1 MRCLSA
7 PRPFFSR
14 CLVLLA
20 LISAWQLWVPLAAA
34 QPLPAGITAVT
45 SVEGIDE
52 YRLANGLQVLLVPD
66 DSKPTTTVNVTYRVG
81 SRHEN
86 YGETG
91 MAHLLEHLIFKGT
104 PTNTNVWAEFT
115 KRGLRANG
123 STWTDRTNYFA
134 SFSANDDALR
144 WYLSWQADA
153 MVNSFIAQ
161 KDLDSEMTVVRN
173 EMEMGENSP
182 GRVLFERTLAG
193 MYTWHNYGKST
204 IGARADVENVD
215 ITRLQAFYRKY
226 YQPDNATLI
235 VAGRFQPQQVL
246 AWVAESFGPIP
257 KPTRELPPT
266 YTLDPAQDGERL
278 ITVRRVGGTPI
289 VYMAYHTPPGGHPDF
304 AAIELLGQVL
314 GDAPGGRLHKA
325 LVETQLAAG
334 TFGFP
339 LAFAEPA
346 ALFLGAQLAPEQ
358 DLAKARSTMAGV
370 LDSLAAQPVT
380 AEELDRARVQWLNAW
395 EKGFADPEV
404 VGVELSEQIA
414 LGDWRLYFLRRDQVK
429 QATLADVQRVATTW
443 LRPDN
448 RTVALYEPTAEPQR
462 APTPARVA
470 VAALVKDYRG
480 DPNVAQV
487 ESFDATPA
495 NLDQRTQTGAL
506 PSGLKWALLP
516 KGTRGRAVQ
525 ARLTLHVGDLAS
537 LEGQDTTASFLAALL
552 DKGTTTLSRQQ
563 LSDRFDQLRADVS
576 FSGSGQTLN
585 VRVSTVREHLPAVV
599 ELLGQVLRQPGLPE
613 AGMDEVRRQWLAS
626 IEQQKKEPEALVQNR
641 IERHGNPYP
650 KGDPRYAPTFDELA
664 QDVRA
669 VTLAQVRAFHAR
681 FYSAAKAEFAAV
693 GDLDAAAVQAALT
706 KSFGG
711 WAQPAAGALA
721 WQRVPRP
728 MVTVPAERFVINTPD
743 KQNAS
748 LMALLRLPLN
758 DTHPD
763 YAALMV
769 ANHIFGAGGS
779 SRLWKRIR
787 ESEGLSY
794 DVRSFVQ
801 WSTTELNSPWVST
814 AIFAPQNQPKVE
826 AAWREELARAL
837 KDGFTQTEL
846 DEARASLLSFRR
858 LSRSQDSVVT
868 GLAAS
873 NLHLDRRFALS
884 QQTDDRIAA
893 LTLAQVNAAWRR
905 HIDPARVVFAWGGD
919 FAVGN

>member
-1 MRCLSA
+1 MRLHLLPTLFLAIWLMAAPASA
-7 PRPFFSR
+7 
-14 CLVLLA
+14 
-20 LISAWQLWVPLAAA
+20 SAQA
-34 QPLPAGITAVT
+34 LPAGMTAVT
-45 SVEGIDE
+45 SVEGITE

-91 MAHLLEHLIFKGT
+91 MAHLLEHLVFKGT
-104 PTNTNVWAEFT
+104 PTTANAFAEFS

-134 SFSANDDALR
+134 SFSANDEALR
-144 WYLSWQADA
+144 WYLSWQADV

-215 ITRLQAFYRKY
+215 IARLQAFYRQY

-257 KPTRELPPT
+257 KPTRGLSPT
-266 YTLDPAQDGERL
+266 YTLDPAQDGERVV
-278 ITVRRVGGTPI
+278 TVRRVGGTPI

-314 GDAPGGRLHKA
+314 GDTPGGRLHKA
-325 LVETQLAAG
+325 LVEPQLAAA

-339 LAFAEPA
+339 IAFAEPGA
-346 ALFLGAQLAPEQ
+346 IFLGAQLAPGQ
-358 DLAKARSTMAGV
+358 DLARARTAMAAA
-370 LDSLAAQPVT
+370 LDGLASQPVT
-380 AEELDRARVQWLNAW
+380 AKELDRARVQWLNAW

-429 QATLADVQRVATTW
+429 NAPLADVQRVATTW

-462 APTPARVA
+462 APTPERVD
-470 VAALVKDYRG
+470 VAALVGGYQG
-480 DPNVAQV
+480 DPNVAQA

-506 PSGLKWALLP
+506 RSGLKWALLP

-525 ARLTLHVGDLAS
+525 AQLSLHYGDVQS
-537 LEGQDTTASFLAALL
+537 LQGQDTTASFLAALL
-552 DKGTTTLSRQQ
+552 DKGTATLSRQQ
-563 LSDRFDQLRADVS
+563 LSDRLDQLRADVS
-576 FSGSGQTLN
+576 FSGSGQTLS
-585 VRVSTVREHLPAVV
+585 VRISTVREHLPAVV
-599 ELLGQVLRQPGLPE
+599 ELVGQVLRQPGLPE

-626 IEQQKKEPEALVQNR
+626 IEQQKKEPEALVANR
-641 IERHGNPYP
+641 LDRHGNPYP
-650 KGDPRYAPTFDELA
+650 PGDPRYTPTFDEQEQA
-664 QDVRA
+664 VRA
-669 VTLAQVRAFHAR
+669 LTLAQVRNFHAR
-681 FYSAAKAEFAAV
+681 FYSAGKAEFSAV
-693 GDLDAAAVQAALT
+693 GDLDAAAVRAAL
-706 KSFGG
+706 SQAFGD
-711 WAQPAAGALA
+711 WRQPAAGALR
-721 WQRVPRP
+721 WQRVPQP
-728 MVTVPAERFVINTPD
+728 LVAAPAQRFLIETPD
-743 KQNAS
+743 KQNAT
-748 LMALLRLPLN
+748 LMAVLPLPLN

-763 YAALMV
+763 YPALMV

-787 ESEGLSY
+787 ETEGLSY
-794 DVRSFVQ
+794 DVRASVQ
-801 WSTTELNSPWVST
+801 WSSTVLNSRWVSS

-826 AAWREELARAL
+826 AAWGEELARSQ
-837 KDGFTQTEL
+837 KEGFSAAEL
-846 DEARASLLSFRR
+846 EEARASLLSFRR
-858 LSRSQDSVVT
+858 LSRSQDSVLTRV
-868 GLAAS
+868 GAS
-873 NLHLDRRFALS
+873 NLHLDRRFALA

-893 LTLAQVNAAWRR
+893 LTLGQVNAAWRR
-905 HIDPARVVFAWGGD
+905 YIDPARISLAWGGD
-919 FAVGN
+919 FAARK

>member
-1 MRCLSA
+1 MDLDVT
-7 PRPFFSR
+7 PTLPT
-14 CLVLLA
+14 
-20 LISAWQLWVPLAAA
+20 LILAALMALAPSVPWA
-34 QPLPAGITAVT
+34 QSLPAGVGAVS

-52 YRLANGLQVLLVPD
+52 FRLANGLQLLLVPD
-66 DSKPTTTVNVTYRVG
+66 DSKPTTTVNLTYRVG

-91 MAHLLEHLIFKGT
+91 MAHLLEHLVFKGT
-104 PTNTNVWAEFT
+104 PTTPNAWAEFT

-134 SFSANDDALR
+134 SFSANDESLR
-144 WYLSWQADA
+144 WYLGWQADA
-153 MVNSFIAQ
+153 MVNSFIAK

-182 GRVLFERTLAG
+182 GRVLFQRTLAG

-215 ITRLQAFYRKY
+215 INRLQAFYKRY

-246 AWVAESFGPIP
+246 AWVAESFGPLP
-257 KPTRELPPT
+257 KPQRELPST
-266 YTLDPAQDGERL
+266 YTLDPAQDGER
-278 ITVRRVGGTPI
+278 VVMVKRVGGTPM

-314 GDAPGGRLHKA
+314 GDTPGGRLHKA
-325 LVETQLAAG
+325 LVEPQLAAAA
-334 TFGFP
+334 FGFP

-346 ALFLGAQLAPEQ
+346 AFFLGAQLAPGQ
-358 DLAKARSTMAGV
+358 DLAKARTAMAAA
-370 LDSLAAQPVT
+370 LDGLAAQPMT
-380 AEELDRARVQWLNAW
+380 QEELDRARVQWLNAW

-429 QATLADVQRVATTW
+429 NASLADVQRVAATW

-448 RTVALYEPTAEPQR
+448 RTVALYEPTAQPQR
-462 APTPARVA
+462 APTPARA
-470 VAALVKDYRG
+470 DVAALVKDYQG
-480 DPNVAQV
+480 DPNVAQA

-495 NLDQRTQTGAL
+495 NLDRRTETGAL
-506 PSGLKWALLP
+506 ASGLKWALLT

-525 ARLTLHVGDLAS
+525 ARLSLHYGDLAS
-537 LEGQDTTASFLAALL
+537 LQGQDTAASFLAALL
-552 DKGTTTLSRQQ
+552 DKGTSTLSRQQ
-563 LSDRFDQLRADVS
+563 LSDRFDQLRADVG
-576 FSGSGQTLN
+576 FSASGQTLN
-585 VRVSTVREHLPAVV
+585 VRIGTVREHLPAVV
-599 ELLGQVLRQPGLPE
+599 ELLAQVLRQPALPE

-626 IEQQKKEPEALVQNR
+626 IAQQKKEPEALVENR
-641 IERHGNPYP
+641 VDRHGNPYP
-650 KGDPRYAPTFDELA
+650 KGDPRHTPTFDELEQA
-664 QDVRA
+664 VSA

-693 GDLDAAAVQAALT
+693 GDLDAAAVQAALA
-706 KSFGG
+706 KGFGH
-711 WAQPAAGALA
+711 WRQPAAGPQR
-721 WQRVPRP
+721 WQRVPQP
-728 MVTVPAERFVINTPD
+728 LVAVPAERFVIATPD
-743 KQNAS
+743 KQNAN
-748 LMALLRLPLN
+748 LYAMLRLPLN
-758 DTHPD
+758 DTHAD

-769 ANHIFGAGGS
+769 ANHMFGAGGS

-787 ESEGLSY
+787 ETEGLSY
-794 DVRSFVQ
+794 DVRSYVQ
-801 WSTTELNSPWVST
+801 WSSTELNSPWISS

-837 KDGFTQTEL
+837 KDGFSQAEL
-846 DEARASLLSFRR
+846 DEARNGLLSFRR
-858 LSRSQDSVVT
+858 LSRSQDAVLT

-884 QQTDDRIAA
+884 QQTDERIAA

-905 HIDPARVVFAWGGD
+905 YIDPARVVLAWGGD
-919 FAVGN
+919 FAAAK

>member
-1 MRCLSA
+1 MNRLLLPTLFCA
-7 PRPFFSR
+7 
-14 CLVLLA
+14 CLLA
-20 LISAWQLWVPLAAA
+20 LAPASTTA
-34 QPLPAGITAVT
+34 QPLPAGITQVT
-45 SVEGIDE
+45 SVEGINE

-91 MAHLLEHLIFKGT
+91 MAHLLEHLVFKGT
-104 PTNTNVWAEFT
+104 PTTANAFAEFS

-134 SFSANDDALR
+134 SFSANDEALR
-144 WYLSWQADA
+144 WYLSWQADV

-204 IGARADVENVD
+204 IGARTDVENVD
-215 ITRLQAFYRKY
+215 ITRLQAFYKKY

-235 VAGRFQPQQVL
+235 VAGRFQPQLVL
-246 AWVAESFGPIP
+246 AWVAEIFGPIP
-257 KPTRELPPT
+257 QPQRSLPPT
-266 YTLDPAQDGERL
+266 YTLDPVQDGERVV
-278 ITVRRVGGTPI
+278 TVRRVGGTPI

-314 GDAPGGRLHKA
+314 GDTPGGRLHKA

-334 TFGFP
+334 AFGFP
-339 LAFAEPA
+339 LAFAEPGA
-346 ALFLGAQLAPEQ
+346 FFVGAQLAPGQ
-358 DLAKARSTMAGV
+358 DLGKARTAMAAT
-370 LDSLAAQPVT
+370 LDGLAAQPVT
-380 AEELDRARVQWLNAW
+380 QEELDRARVQWLNAW

-429 QATLADVQRVATTW
+429 QASLADVQRVATTW

-448 RTVALYEPTAEPQR
+448 RTVALYEPTPQPQR
-462 APTPARVA
+462 APLPARVD
-470 VAALVKDYRG
+470 VAALVKDYKG

-487 ESFDATPA
+487 ESFDSTPA
-495 NLDQRTQTGAL
+495 NLDKRTQTGAL
-506 PSGLKWALLP
+506 PSGLEWALLP

-525 ARLTLHVGDLAS
+525 AQLSLHYGDLAS
-537 LEGQDTTASFLAALL
+537 LQGQDTAASFLAALL
-552 DKGTTTLSRQQ
+552 DKGTVTLSRQQ
-563 LSDRFDQLRADVS
+563 LSDRLDQLRASVG
-576 FSGSGQTLN
+576 FSASGQTLN
-585 VRVSTVREHLPAVV
+585 VRISTVREHLPAVV

-626 IEQQKKEPEALVQNR
+626 IEQQKKEPDALVANQLA
-641 IERHGNPYP
+641 RHGNPYP
-650 KGDPRYAPTFDELA
+650 RGDPRYASSFDEQE

-669 VTLAQVRAFHAR
+669 VTLAQVRAFHGR

-693 GDLDAAAVQAALT
+693 GDLDAAAVRTALGQA
-706 KSFGG
+706 FGD
-711 WAQPAAGALA
+711 WRQPAAGPLA
-721 WQRVPRP
+721 WQRLPRP
-728 MVTVPAERFVINTPD
+728 LVAVPAQRFVINTPD
-743 KQNAS
+743 KQNAN
-748 LMALLRLPLN
+748 LLAMLRLPLN
-758 DTHPD
+758 DLHPD
-763 YAALMV
+763 YPALMV

-794 DVRSFVQ
+794 DVRSSVQ
-801 WSTTELNSPWVST
+801 WSATELNSPWVSS

-826 AAWREELARAL
+826 AAWREELARSQ
-837 KDGFTQTEL
+837 KEGFTAAEL
-846 DEARASLLSFRR
+846 EQARASLLSFRR
-858 LSRSQDSVVT
+858 LSRSQDSVLT
-868 GLAAS
+868 GQAAS

-884 QQTDDRIAA
+884 QQTDDSIAS
-893 LTLAQVNAAWRR
+893 LTLEQVNVAWRR
-905 HIDPARVVFAWGGD
+905 YIDPARVVLAWGGD
-919 FAVGN
+919 FAAAK

>member
-1 MRCLSA
+1 MTRLLLPTLLCACVLAFA
-7 PRPFFSR
+7 PAP
-14 CLVLLA
+14 A
-20 LISAWQLWVPLAAA
+20 TA
-34 QPLPAGITAVT
+34 QPLPAGVTQVT
-45 SVEGIDE
+45 SVEGINE

-91 MAHLLEHLIFKGT
+91 MAHLLEHLVFKGT
-104 PTNTNVWAEFT
+104 PTTANVWAEFT

-134 SFSANDDALR
+134 SFSANDEALR

-153 MVNSFIAQ
+153 MVNSYIAR

-182 GRVLFERTLAG
+182 GRVLFERTLSQ
-193 MYTWHNYGKST
+193 MYQWHNYGKST

-215 ITRLQAFYRKY
+215 IGRLQAFYRTY

-246 AWVAESFGPIP
+246 AWVAESFGPIA
-257 KPTRELPPT
+257 KPTRSLPPT

-278 ITVRRVGGTPI
+278 VRVRRVGGTPI

-314 GDAPGGRLHKA
+314 GDTPGGRLHKA
-325 LVETQLAAG
+325 LVEPQLAAAS
-334 TFGFP
+334 FGFP

-346 ALFLGAQLAPEQ
+346 AFFLGAQLAPGQ
-358 DLAKARSTMAGV
+358 DLDKARTAMAAA
-370 LDSLAAQPVT
+370 LDGLAAQPVT
-380 AEELDRARVQWLNAW
+380 AEELDRARVQWLNGW

-429 QATLADVQRVATTW
+429 NAKLADVQRVATTW

-448 RTVALYEPTAEPQR
+448 RTVALYEPTAQPQR
-462 APTPARVA
+462 APTPARA
-470 VAALVKDYRG
+470 DVAALVKDYKG
-480 DPNVAQV
+480 DPNVAQA
-487 ESFDATPA
+487 ESFEATPA

-525 ARLTLHVGDLAS
+525 AQLSLRYGDLAS
-537 LEGQDTTASFLAALL
+537 LKGQDTAASFLAALL
-552 DKGTTTLSRQQ
+552 DKGTTSLSRQQ
-563 LSDRFDQLRADVS
+563 LSDRLDQLRADLS
-576 FSGSGQTLN
+576 FSGSGQTLT
-585 VRVSTVREHLPAVV
+585 VRISTVREHLPAVV
-599 ELLGQVLRQPGLPE
+599 DLLGQVLRQPGLPE

-626 IEQQKKEPEALVQNR
+626 IEQQKKEPEALVENR
-641 IERHGNPYP
+641 LDRHGNPYP
-650 KGDPRYAPTFDELA
+650 QGDPRYTATFDEQEA
-664 QDVRA
+664 DVRA
-669 VTLAQVRAFHAR
+669 VTLAQVRAFHSR
-681 FYSAAKAEFAAV
+681 FYSAAKAEFSAV
-693 GDLDAAAVQAALT
+693 GDLDSAAVRSAL
-706 KSFGG
+706 SRAFAD
-711 WAQPAAGALA
+711 WRQPAAGALA
-721 WQRVPRP
+721 WQRVPQP
-728 MVTVPAERFVINTPD
+728 LVVVPAQRFVIETPD
-743 KQNAS
+743 KQNAN
-748 LMALLRLPLN
+748 LMAVLPLPLN
-758 DTHPD
+758 DLHAD
-763 YAALMV
+763 YPALMV

-787 ESEGLSY
+787 ETEGLSY
-794 DVRSFVQ
+794 DVRSYVQ
-801 WSTTELNSPWVST
+801 WSTIELNSRWVSS

-826 AAWREELARAL
+826 AAWRDEMARAQ
-837 KDGFTQTEL
+837 KDGFTQAEL

-868 GLAAS
+868 GQAVS
-873 NLHLDRRFALS
+873 NLHLGRRFALS
-884 QQTDDRIAA
+884 QQTDERIAA
-893 LTLAQVNAAWRR
+893 LTLAEVNAAWRR
-905 HIDPARVVFAWGGD
+905 YIDPARVALAWGGD
-919 FAVGN
+919 FTAAK